1 MLQNG
6 YTQKDIA
13 QVINKDKSVVSRE
26 ISRNAD
32 KRNGQYNVSFSINC
46 TINQSILLQEPVN

>member
-13 QVINKDKSVVSRE
+13 QVINKDKSVVSRM
-26 ISRNAD
+26 ISRNSD
-32 KRNGQYNVSFSINC
+32 KRSGQYKYR
-46 TINQSILLQEPVN
+46 